1 MEYYLTL
8 ERRDKM
14 RIGIF
19 TDTYPPYIN
28 GVSTSIQML
37 EKALKKKGHQVFIV
51 TVNPSK
57 MSYKYE
63 KNNKVIRIPGI
74 PTGIYDYR
82 LTGIY
87 PLRAIRKI
95 KKWNLDVIHSHT
107 EFGIGTFARIIA
119 KQLNIPLVHTYHT
132 MYEDYVHYITKGYFD
147 GTSKKIIE
155 YLTKFYCDK
164 TTKELIVPT
173 KKAYDLFKEK
183 YKVDKNIH
191 IVPTG
196 IELEKF
202 YKENI
207 NMQKLTKLKDSL
219 GITNKDFII
228 LYVGRLGQE
237 KNVDFLI
244 DNQEYF
250 VNKNKNVKLL
260 IVGSGP
266 DYDKYKE
273 KTKKLGLE
281 NNIIFTGKVPYNNI
295 EYYYNMGNV
304 FVTASTTETQG
315 LTIIEA
321 MATGMP
327 TVCINDES
335 FKNTV
340 INELNGYLFD
350 NKKEYRKYMDIL
362 IEDKNTLKKLGKQA
376 KISTNQYSSKY
387 YAERILDVYKMSI
400 KDSKNKKTLLD
411 KTKDILKTEININK
425 S

>member
-1 MEYYLTL
+1 
-8 ERRDKM
+8 M

-19 TDTYPPYIN
+19 TDTYPPYVN
-28 GVSTSIQML
+28 GVSTSISML
-37 EKALKKKGHQVFIV
+37 EKALRKKGHQVFIV
-51 TVNPSK
+51 TVNPEN
-57 MSYKYE
+57 MTYKYE
-63 KNNKVIRIPGI
+63 RNNKIIRIPGI

-87 PLRAIRKI
+87 PIRAIRKI
-95 KKWNLDVIHSHT
+95 KKWNLDIIHSHT

-147 GTSKKIIE
+147 GTSKKIVE

-183 YKVDKNIH
+183 YKVDKNVH
-191 IVPTG
+191 IIPTG
-196 IELEKF
+196 IDIEKF

-207 NMQKLTKLKDSL
+207 NINKLFKLKEQI
-219 GITNKDFII
+219 GINEKDFII

-244 DNQEYF
+244 DNHEYF
-250 VNKNKNVKLL
+250 VRKNENVKLL

-266 DYDKYKE
+266 DYEKYKE
-273 KTKKLGLE
+273 KVKKLKLE
-281 NNIIFTGKVPYNNI
+281 KNILFTGKVPYNNI
-295 EYYYNMGNV
+295 EYYYNMGNI

-315 LTIIEA
+315 LTVIEA
-321 MATGMP
+321 MATSIP
-327 TVCINDES
+327 VVCINDES

-340 INELNGYLFD
+340 IPDLNGYLFD
-350 NKKEYRKYMDIL
+350 NKKEYRKYIEIL
-362 IEDKNTLKKLGKQA
+362 INDQKLLKKMGKQA

-387 YAERILDVYKMSI
+387 YAERILDVYKISI
-400 KDSKNKKTLLD
+400 DTNKKNKTFLD
-411 KTKDILKTEININK
+411 KTKDVIKKGFYE
-425 S
+425 